1 MIRNYVLRGRVKNRV
16 SVAFLAIFFV
26 AALVAVVYSQNVKP
40 EIEQAIQAGDTAR
53 ALNLLDREI
62 DLDKSNPWNYYT
74 KGMIYY
80 NRMQYKQAATQ
91 FELALDKKSKH
102 FESMYML
109 GLSYLQLGELDQ
121 AEKTMSEGLKKD
133 KKDKHRFDDGYGQVM
148 MAKKN
153 YVEADRAFRQAI
165 VGDSTN
171 PMYHVHLGDANFYQ
185 GVPALAVLEYEK
197 ALQVDTG
204 SLEVYYHWAE
214 ACLEMKDYTCA
225 LEKLRVVL
233 TKDSTHAPAWMRA
246 GGIYFRAGL
255 SSRSREDREARFR
268 ETIGSYKRYLEL
280 SGASPDSSNVRVFFE
295 LAMAYSNLRGYEDAA
310 ENFEKVLAIP
320 MEPRDI
326 YFHYG
331 KALWYNRNF
340 EAAAEILLKHLD
352 WAARQDET
360 YTSSVDSSEVYQ
372 LLGDSYFYRKPKDFT
387 SAIMYYKKSLA
398 GNPNQTRVLNNLAVA
413 YHSVKSYV
421 QALQYYD
428 KRIALGIDSGSASV
442 YKNAGR
448 CAFSIAY
455 TAGGAEEEEE
465 DLEDLE
471 GLEDIE
477 GGESLNSPDAT
488 SDPNVDYYQIAVDDF
503 EKYLQFDAADT
514 SVVERLASIYLYQM
528 ADCTNGVKYY
538 EMVLA
543 LDPTNCDALKAL
555 GYAYFGGTIC
565 SKNYSRALN
574 YFTRAYDCVV
584 AGKGECGDPE
594 LLLYVAQCYHLRA
607 VQRTEQK
614 ENVGDDF
621 KNANSWYKK
630 CLKCDPG
637 NKAATEGANQTEY
650 EF

>member
-1 MIRNYVLRGRVKNRV
+1 MIRNYVLRGHVKNRV
-16 SVAFLAIFFV
+16 LVGFLAIF
-26 AALVAVVYSQNVKP
+26 LVAISVAFVYSQNIKP

-74 KGMIYY
+74 KGMIFY
-80 NRMQYKQAATQ
+80 NRMRYGAAAEQ
-91 FELALDKKSKH
+91 FKLALDKRSKH
-102 FESMYML
+102 FDSMYML
-109 GLSYLQLGELDQ
+109 GLCYLQLEQLDD

-133 KKDKHRFDDGYGQVM
+133 KKEKYRFDDGFGQVM

-171 PMYHVHLGDANFYQ
+171 PLYHIHLGDANFYQ
-185 GVPALAVLEYEK
+185 GVPSLAIIEYEK

-246 GGIYFRAGL
+246 GGIYFKAGL
-255 SSRSREDREARFR
+255 SSRDRDDRAARFR

-280 SGASPDSSNVRVFFE
+280 SGAQPDSSNVRVFFE

-310 ENFEKVLAIP
+310 ESFEKVLGIP
-320 MEPRDI
+320 MEPKDI

-331 KALWYNRNF
+331 KALWYNRDF
-340 EAAAEILLKHLD
+340 ERAAEVLLKHLD
-352 WAARQDET
+352 WAAGQDET
-360 YTSSVDSSEVYQ
+360 YSSSVDSSEVYQ

-421 QALQYYD
+421 QALDYYN
-428 KRIALGIDSGSASV
+428 KRIALGIDSSAASV

-455 TAGGAEEEEE
+455 TGGDEEEE

-471 GLEDIE
+471 DVEDT
-477 GGESLNSPDAT
+477 GEEIPDNPQ
-488 SDPNVDYYQIAVDDF
+488 SVDPNVNYYQIAVDNF
-503 EKYLQFDAADT
+503 ERYLEFDAADT
-514 SVVERLASIYLYQM
+514 SVVERLASIYLYQL
-528 ADCTNGVKYY
+528 ADCANGVKYY
-538 EMVLA
+538 EKVLA
-543 LDPTNCDALKAL
+543 LDPTNCDAQKAI
-555 GYAYFGGTIC
+555 GYAYFGGAIC
-565 SKNYSRALN
+565 SKNYTKALG
-574 YFTRAYDCVV
+574 YFMRAYDCVV
-584 AGKGECGDPE
+584 AGKGECSDPE
-594 LLLYVAQCYHLRA
+594 LTLYVAQCYHLRA
-607 VQRTEQK
+607 VERTEQK
-614 ENVGDDF
+614 QDVGDDF
-621 KNANSWYKK
+621 KNANTWYKK

-637 NKAATEGANQTEY
+637 NKSAAEGANQTEY